1 MWDSVLAQFGLLSG
15 LETLIRSWQI
25 RLVFGC
31 LFLLHNWM
39 FDCLTQSNHVHCCQS
54 QAAPNIYAYHGL
66 GPFYKLWRSDFFH
79 ATSGFGF
86 VIRAITPFSK
96 GDFQC
101 RLCKSFAYGASDTK
115 FSIHIF
121 SFQEVLSVVRLV
133 NIHHAPEMFLIWG
146 GAKSGSSACSCKW
159 CSQIFSV
166 S

>member
-25 RLVFGC
+25 RLVFAC

-39 FDCLTQSNHVHCCQS
+39 FWVFDSKRSRSLLSISGCSAHLCLPR
-54 QAAPNIYAYHGL
+54 AW
-66 GPFYKLWRSDFFH
+66 PFLQTMAKWFFPCHFWLWFCHSGHNSFF
-79 ATSGFGF
+79 
-86 VIRAITPFSK
+86 K
-96 GDFQC
+96 GWLPVQIIQIF
-101 RLCKSFAYGASDTK
+101 RLWCFW
-115 FSIHIF
+115 
-121 SFQEVLSVVRLV
+121 FQEVLSVVLLV

-166 S
+166 A